1 MHSLSGANSDGASA
15 VAKRA
20 ALIAGLCLGVAMP
33 ALADVY
39 NIPNGD
45 VAALAAAID
54 DANMSAGPHTIN
66 LAAGGSYTLVASL
79 PDITVNGLV
88 INGNGAT
95 INGDDSF
102 RVFFIDLGADV
113 GLNNVN
119 MTNGFGGVAGGAI
132 FNSGTLSMLD
142 CVITSSAAG
151 ANGGGIFNDGTL
163 LVTDCAINGNA
174 SDDGAGIFTSGG
186 IVIISGGEI
195 SGNTAFGNGG
205 GAIYNN
211 LGDVT
216 VSGGAVLD
224 DNEATQGGAIVND
237 GTLTITD
244 STIHANASEGLGG
257 GILSFSG
264 TILIEASTLS
274 HNTADSAGGGVTVL
288 DGTVYLINSTVSG
301 NASALFGGGVL
312 SVATVNVL
320 NSTIVL
326 NSAGASG
333 GGIAILGGDTTT
345 HNTII
350 GGNDVLG
357 TPDEVSGSLDA
368 SSSFNILAD
377 ASTSGGTTDSVN
389 GNQVGVNLALTID
402 LTLGNNGGPT
412 MTHALF
418 PCGPAMDMGDPLLA
432 ASLTFDQR
440 GSGFTRISGVSVD
453 IGAVEFQQ
461 NAEFQGLV
469 PLFWGSG
476 VGKFFWPATGYTT
489 TQLVSDVFGPAYPGS
504 HGGLTLHQAVK
515 FTGPPTAPYAEKSLL
530 RQGVAALLNAG
541 HPDINYALT
550 ESQVIQL
557 VRTALDS
564 GDSQIMLDAWA
575 LLLYY
580 NAQGL

>member
-1 MHSLSGANSDGASA
+1 MHSLSGANSRGLSA
-15 VAKRA
+15 VAMA
-20 ALIAGLCLGVAMP
+20 IVAGLSFGAAMP
-33 ALADVY
+33 AWADVY
-39 NIPNGD
+39 NIADGD

-66 LAAGGSYTLVASL
+66 LAMGGSYTLVASL

-88 INGNGAT
+88 INGNGAV
-95 INGDDSF
+95 ISGDNMV
-102 RVFFIDLGADV
+102 RVFTVEIGADV

-132 FNSGTLSMLD
+132 FNSGTLSLLE
-142 CVITSSAAG
+142 CVITNSAAG

-163 LVTDCAINGNA
+163 IVTDCAINGNA
-174 SDDGAGIFTSGG
+174 SDDGGAIFTSGG
-186 IVIISGGEI
+186 TVIISGGEM

-211 LGDVT
+211 LGDVSI
-216 VSGGAVLD
+216 SGGALID
-224 DNEATQGGAIVND
+224 DNDATQGGGIVND

-244 STIHANASEGLGG
+244 STIHANGSQGLGG
-257 GILSFSG
+257 AILSFTG
-264 TILIEASTLS
+264 TVLIEASTLS
-274 HNTADSAGGGVTVL
+274 HNTADTGGGGVAVL
-288 DGTVYLINSTVSG
+288 DGTVYLVNSTVSG
-301 NASALFGGGVL
+301 NAGALFGGGVL

-326 NSAGASG
+326 NSSGGTG

-345 HNTII
+345 HNSII

-357 TPDEVSGSLDA
+357 TPDEVSGSLHA
-368 SSSFNILAD
+368 SSSFNIIAD
-377 ASTSGGTTDSVN
+377 ASTSGGLTDSVN

-402 LTLGNNGGPT
+402 LTLGDNGGPT
-412 MTHALF
+412 MTHAIF
-418 PCGPAMDMGDPLLA
+418 PGGPAMDMGDPLLA
-432 ASLTFDQR
+432 AGLTFDQR
-440 GSGFTRISGVSVD
+440 GSGFDRFSGVSVD
-453 IGAVEFQQ
+453 VGAVEFQQ
-461 NAEFQGLV
+461 DAEFQGLV
-469 PLFWGSG
+469 ALFWGSG
-476 VGKFFWPATGYTT
+476 VGKFFWPATGYAT
-489 TQLVSDVFGPAYPGS
+489 TQLVGDVFGPSYPGAQ
-504 HGGLTLHQAVK
+504 GGLTLHQAVK

-541 HPDINYALT
+541 HPNINYALT

-564 GDSQIMLDAWA
+564 GDSQVMLDAWA